1 MRVRKGIRRRSRL
14 EPAEGLEV
22 DSQTPFYLP
31 WIKYRSRDLAKVC
44 RLIKSQI
51 VCATVARVTW
61 LEVVK
66 DIGELH
72 CKLEADALREPNIFG
87 QRRIH
92 VPPGQSAKIANTA
105 ATGIYSENTTSKSVK
120 D

>member
-1 MRVRKGIRRRSRL
+1 
-14 EPAEGLEV
+14 V

-31 WIKYRSRDLAKVC
+31 RVEYRSRDLAKVC
-44 RLIKSQI
+44 RLIESQI
-51 VCATVARVTW
+51 VCATVARITR

-72 CKLEADALREPNIFG
+72 GELEANALREPNIFS

-92 VPPGQSAKIANTA
+92 VPPGQTAKVADTA
-105 ATGIYSENTTSKSVK
+105 ATGIDPENTTSKSVK